1 MTGEKNFF
9 PTADDIK
16 MEAQKKELHAL
27 EQQEQPGGEAGGMRM
42 LLEAERQD
50 SRERSSSE
58 ESWEKVGSN
67 SEEVGV
73 EQASSDC

>member
-1 MTGEKNFF
+1 M
-9 PTADDIK
+9 
-16 MEAQKKELHAL
+16 HAL
-27 EQQEQPGGEAGGMRM
+27 EQQEQPGGEAGGLRM

-58 ESWEKVGSN
+58 ESWQKVESN
-67 SEEVGV
+67 SQEVGV

>member
-1 MTGEKNFF
+1 M
-9 PTADDIK
+9 
-16 MEAQKKELHAL
+16 HAL

-58 ESWEKVGSN
+58 ERWKKVESN
-67 SEEVGV
+67 SQEVGV

>member
-1 MTGEKNFF
+1 MTGEKNFL

-50 SRERSSSE
+50 SRERSSSG

>member
-1 MTGEKNFF
+1 M
-9 PTADDIK
+9 
-16 MEAQKKELHAL
+16 HAL
-27 EQQEQPGGEAGGMRM
+27 EQQEQPGGEAGGLRM